1 MKSILLCWN
10 EYLKDSRGDTKAT
23 SGRWMINEKTHD
35 NMGVDGTG
43 IHVSTLLE
51 GNTIHVKA

>member
-23 SGRWMINEKTHD
+23 SGRWSMKKYMT
-35 NMGVDGTG
+35 T
-43 IHVSTLLE
+43 
-51 GNTIHVKA
+51 